1 MIIPPDREK
10 EIEAGV
16 SAVPAA
22 HFPPPPYRSSAHSVS
37 MVSVATTSRLSMI
50 ETSPSYDRTSTIS
63 SSSPATTT
71 TRDPTP
77 STSLL
82 TPATS
87 TTAFSPDSHNEKNP
101 HESIAATFGVKL
113 YESLRGRP
121 SPRFRRFWRKYRRII
136 QIVSIAFLL
145 AIGLAIGL
153 AVGLSVGANDEEK
166 RHLTGWPNGADSS
179 EKTVLWSPGKY
190 YDWTYNEDRVSG
202 CAESG
207 TRR

>member
-10 EIEAGV
+10 EAEAGL

-37 MVSVATTSRLSMI
+37 MVSVATTSRMSMV
-50 ETSPSYDRTSTIS
+50 ETTPAYDRS
-63 SSSPATTT
+63 SIVSSGSPAHTI
-71 TRDPTP
+71 TRDPTA

-87 TTAFSPDSHNEKNP
+87 TTAFSPSSHSEK
-101 HESIAATFGVKL
+101 HQSESVAGTFGVKL
-113 YESLRGRP
+113 YESVKGRP
-121 SPRFRRFWRKYRRII
+121 SPRFRRFWRKYRRLI
-136 QIVSIAFLL
+136 QVVSIACLL

-153 AVGLSVGANDEEK
+153 AVGLSVGAQDEEK

-190 YDWTYNEDRVSG
+190 YDWTYNEERVSSAFWYG
-202 CAESG
+202 PG
-207 TRR
+207 